1 MTELR
6 PRAYVW
12 SDIGRKRE
20 RNEDAYL
27 MMSECNVYAVADGMG
42 GHVGGQRASHV
53 AIEAIRE
60 LVGQYES
67 FTHGEKASTLL
78 SDALRLGSK
87 RIHQESLEDS
97 ALRGMGTTTTALLI
111 DGSKALIAHVGDSRA
126 YLIRDGKIQQISEDH
141 SLVHEQYKAGL
152 ISFEQTKSSKFR
164 NIITRCLG
172 FDDDVNVDL
181 SPIEVKS
188 GDVIILCTDGLT
200 TMLEDAEIQDILTS
214 NDENIAGQKLVE
226 LANERGGFD
235 NITVLNVYV

>member
-6 PRAYVW
+6 PRAYAW

-27 MMSECNVYAVADGMG
+27 VMPECNVYAVADGMG

-126 YLIRDGKIQQISEDH
+126 YLIRGGKIEQISEDH
-141 SLVHEQYKAGL
+141 SLVQEQYKAGL
-152 ISFEQTKSSKFR
+152 ISFAQTKSSKFR

-181 SPIEVKS
+181 SPIDVKS
-188 GDVIILCTDGLT
+188 GDVIVLCTDGLT
-200 TMLEDAEIQDILTS
+200 TMVEDDEIRDILIEHGETVG
-214 NDENIAGQKLVE
+214 GQKLVD

-235 NITVLNVYV
+235 NITILNIYV